1 MELTYSPLP
10 PKVPTDR
17 PALRPATAALD
28 GGLVP
33 NSVTGAIQP
42 DISMS
47 VNNIFTPGSAGFSAE
62 GADLADLPFLYARW
76 TNPTTRALEARLA
89 ALERQ
94 RIMDELAAELGASQ
108 NMLLWII
115 NGYTLALAALL
126 MPIGA
131 IGDRWGRKPI
141 LLAGLAMMVAM
152 PLLAASAWLPIIGD
166 PLCALAGWL
175 ELPFWR
181 CLLWMA
187 LGKLLRYMFITQILL
202 EVPDSVWHR
211 LLTLW

>member
-47 VNNIFTPGSAGFSAE
+47 VNNVFTPGSAGFSAE

-89 ALERQ
+89 ALEGAEDALATATGVAA
-94 RIMDELAAELGASQ
+94 IAATFLGLLKAGDHLVISEVCYAGAFELA
-108 NMLLWII
+108 
-115 NGYTLALAALL
+115 T
-126 MPIGA
+126 
-131 IGDRWGRKPI
+131 RI
-141 LLAGLAMMVAM
+141 L
-152 PLLAASAWLPIIGD
+152 
-166 PLCALAGWL
+166 
-175 ELPFWR
+175 
-181 CLLWMA
+181 
-187 LGKLLRYMFITQILL
+187 
-202 EVPDSVWHR
+202 PD
-211 LLTLW
+211 L